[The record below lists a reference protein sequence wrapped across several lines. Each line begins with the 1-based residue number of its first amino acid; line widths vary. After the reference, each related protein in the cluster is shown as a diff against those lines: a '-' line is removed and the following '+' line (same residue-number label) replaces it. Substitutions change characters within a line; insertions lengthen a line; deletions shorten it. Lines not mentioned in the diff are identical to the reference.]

1 MLSKLDTGGLM
12 SRLSKPYLYY
22 VLTSIIIVG
31 GFVYW
36 QSDLTSDPPMYYEG
50 LGQSLS
56 TDPPQYVHHARN
68 KVLFGEFDPFDYP
81 RWTVYQHSLTS
92 LVAYLWFTIAGVS
105 LRQANLVG
113 VLLSLGGLL
122 FLILGLARH
131 HRPWVSAAVAF
142 CYIINITLLT
152 YGRLSYLENGLIF
165 LAAIVFFV
173 YTRWG
178 DRVWGAALS
187 GGLVALVML
196 TGKLFGALI
205 LPALVLAILFSGRPH
220 RLRHAGAALV
230 AFLLMSFLTILLLY
244 GQDLRAAIGYISE
257 QSLGLWGFPKG
268 LTSPWAFF
276 EHLISYGFENHLYY
290 LDIDLLLFFFAGLL
304 LLCLRFRRK
313 NKPPTLPPTIV
324 LPTFW
329 AVIGIL
335 GLMPL
340 NYSPLRYALLVIPP
354 MIILGMA
361 LFDKFF
367 DAKSISIEKIGRVQ
381 TAILIFAFWMALF
394 HSVANIFFLQA
405 IPRPIRAL
413 TWATLPGSIVL
424 AFAARYFMARRR
436 VAISRRALTV
446 VLGVLI
452 SFSAVFNSYQF
463 YRKHVREHNFN
474 IAEANLDLQ
483 HILGPGAVISGPY
496 APTLTVDTNLKTF
509 IHLFGVAKVD
519 STLFDRYPITHVAS
533 DYSNWAEAVKNYPAL
548 ERLQPTTTY
557 WIRDLDVQI
566 FNISKVFNNT
576 RAHAYQETEFER
588 AVIHNR
594 NGQYDSAAILALRFY
609 QTHPE
614 SKSAGLLLGEI
625 LWKLGRYNEVFT
637 LITSLANRF
646 PTDFNIQ
653 LQCGRFLQIYAA
665 MKNDASLRSLA
676 HQYYDQA
683 VRVNRFRG
691 GHAAN
696 VWLETDRQITRGGQS
711 GTP

>member
-1 MLSKLDTGGLM
+1 M
-12 SRLSKPYLYY
+12 SRLSKQNLYY
-22 VLTSIIIVG
+22 FFTAIIFVG

-36 QSDLTSDPPMYYEG
+36 QSDLTSDPPMYYDG

-56 TDPPQYVHHARN
+56 TDPAQYVHHARN

-92 LVAYLWFTIAGVS
+92 LVAYLWFTVAGVS

-131 HRPWVSAAVAF
+131 HRPWVTTAVAF
-142 CYIINITLLT
+142 CYVMNVTLFT

-178 DRVWGAALS
+178 DRGWGAALA
-187 GGLVALVML
+187 GGFVALAML

-220 RLRHAGAALV
+220 RLRHAAAALV
-230 AFLLMSFLTILLLY
+230 AFLLMSFVTILLLY
-244 GQDLRAAIGYISE
+244 GQDLRAAVGYISE

-268 LTSPWAFF
+268 LTSPWGFF
-276 EHLISYGFENHLYY
+276 EHLISYGFENHLYF
-290 LDIDLLLFFFAGLL
+290 LDIDLALFLFAGLL
-304 LLCLRFRRK
+304 LLCLHIRRE
-313 NKPPTLPPTIV
+313 NKLPALPPTIV
-324 LPTFW
+324 FPTFW

-340 NYSPLRYALLVIPP
+340 NYSPLRYTLLVIPP
-354 MIILGMA
+354 MIILCMA

-367 DAKSISIEKIGRVQ
+367 DEKSISIEKLGWVQ
-381 TAILIFAFWMALF
+381 TAILMFAFWMALF
-394 HSVANIFFLQA
+394 HSVANIFYLQT
-405 IPRPIRAL
+405 IPRPIRAI
-413 TWATLPGSIVL
+413 TWATLPGGIVL
-424 AFAARYFMARRR
+424 AFAARYFATRRN

-446 VLGVLI
+446 VLGVLLC
-452 SFSAVFNSYQF
+452 FSAVFNGYQI
-463 YRKHVREHNFN
+463 YRSHVREHNFN

-483 HILGPGAVISGPY
+483 HILGPGAVVSGPY
-496 APTLTVDTNLKTF
+496 APTLTVDTDLRTF

-548 ERLQPTTTY
+548 EGLQPTITY

-566 FNISKVFNNT
+566 FNISKVFNNPQA
-576 RAHAYQETEFER
+576 RAYQETEYER
-588 AVIHNR
+588 AVIHYR
-594 NGQYDSAAILALRFY
+594 NEQYDSAAILSLRFY
-609 QTHPE
+609 QNHPE
-614 SKSAGLLLGEI
+614 SKSAGLLLGEV

-646 PTDFNIQ
+646 STDFNIQ

-683 VRVNRFRG
+683 VRVNRYRG
-691 GHAAN
+691 GQAAN
-696 VWLETDRQITRGGQS
+696 SWLETDRQIARGAQT

>member
-1 MLSKLDTGGLM
+1 M
-12 SRLSKPYLYY
+12 SRLSKQNLYY
-22 VLTSIIIVG
+22 FLTAIIFVG

-56 TDPPQYVHHARN
+56 ADPAQYIHHARN

-105 LRQANLVG
+105 MRQANFVG

-131 HRPWVSAAVAF
+131 HRPWVTTAVAF
-142 CYIINITLLT
+142 CYIMNVTLFT

-178 DRVWGAALS
+178 DRGWGAALT
-187 GGLVALVML
+187 GGLVALAML

-205 LPALVLAILFSGRPH
+205 LPALILTILFSGRPR
-220 RLRHAGAALV
+220 RLMHAGAAFGG
-230 AFLLMSFLTILLLY
+230 FLLMSLVTIILLY
-244 GQDLRAAIGYISE
+244 GQVLRAAVGYVGE

-276 EHLISYGFENHLYY
+276 EHLISYGYENHLYF
-290 LDIDLLLFFFAGLL
+290 LDIDLALFLFAGLL
-304 LLCLRFRRK
+304 LLSLYIRRE
-313 NKPPTLPPTIV
+313 NKLPTLPPTV
-324 LPTFW
+324 AFPTLW

-354 MIILGMA
+354 MIILCMA
-361 LFDKFF
+361 LFDKFL
-367 DAKSISIEKIGRVQ
+367 DEKSIAIEKLGRVQ
-381 TAILIFAFWMALF
+381 TAILMFAFWMALF
-394 HSVANIFFLQA
+394 HSVANIFYLQA
-405 IPRPIRAL
+405 FPRPIRAI
-413 TWATLPGSIVL
+413 TWATLPGGIAM
-424 AFAARYFMARRR
+424 AFAARYFVARRR

-446 VLGVLI
+446 VLGVLVC
-452 SFSAVFNSYQF
+452 FCAVFNGYQI

-483 HILGPGAVISGPY
+483 QILGPGAVVSGPY
-496 APTLTVDTNLKTF
+496 APALTVDTDLRTF
-509 IHLFGVAKVD
+509 IHLFSVVKVD
-519 STLFDRYPITHVAS
+519 STLFDRYPVTHVAC
-533 DYSNWAEAVKNYPAL
+533 DNFNWAEAVKNYPVL
-548 ERLQPTTTY
+548 EGLQPTTTY
-557 WIRDLDVQI
+557 WIRDLDVRI
-566 FNISKVFNNT
+566 YNISKVFNNPEA
-576 RAHAYQETEFER
+576 RAYQETEFER
-588 AVIHNR
+588 AVIYYQNE
-594 NGQYDSAAILALRFY
+594 QYDSAGLWSLRFY
-609 QTHPE
+609 KAHPE
-614 SKSAGLLLGEI
+614 SKSVGLFLSEV
-625 LWKLGRYNEVFT
+625 LWKAGRYNEVFN
-637 LITSLANRF
+637 LLTSLANRF
-646 PTDFNIQ
+646 PTDFNVQ
-653 LQCGRFLQIYAA
+653 LQCGRFLQVYAA
-665 MKNDASLRSLA
+665 LKNDASLRSLA
-676 HQYYDQA
+676 HRYYDQA

-691 GHAAN
+691 GDAASS
-696 VWLETDRQITRGGQS
+696 WLEIDRQIARGAQS